1 MEILNHRK
9 YISMNVID
17 MFASNISISL
27 RKSVILLINCVLNYK
42 NNSAFAI
49 CGRRDSILH

>member
-1 MEILNHRK
+1 MEGLNLIK
-9 YISMNVID
+9 YSKMKLID

>member
-1 MEILNHRK
+1 MERLNLIK
-9 YISMNVID
+9 YSKMKVID

-27 RKSVILLINCVLNYK
+27 RKSVILSINGVLNYK
-42 NNSAFAI
+42 NNNEFAI